1 MRCTGVERAM
11 NMPPPPL
18 WRAPTPP
25 THPPTIGGGGAFVRP
40 LRSDADGLAR
50 HHSADL
56 DGALAGGVSRGV
68 PAGSGCSPVLPRRFS
83 AEEAAGGR
91 LPPLRL
97 EDPLSLVA
105 SETTSPQRSPHHR
118 SPQRS
123 PTLRAS
129 GARAGMVPV
138 SSCASSANPFETVL
152 SFQNS
157 SVFANPHLGSVALFS
172 HPFVLLWPE
181 HHLMSPPFPTSR
193 AGVAVSI

>member
-1 MRCTGVERAM
+1 
-11 NMPPPPL
+11 MPPPPL

-25 THPPTIGGGGAFVRP
+25 THVPTIGGGGAFVRP
-40 LRSDADGLAR
+40 LRPDADGMAR

-56 DGALAGGVSRGV
+56 DRALAGNVPRAV
-68 PAGSGCSPVLPRRFS
+68 PAGSSGCSPVLPRRFS
-83 AEEAAGGR
+83 AEEVAGGGQ

-129 GARAGMVPV
+129 GARADLIIPAWQILPPLLILTLPALPSHRLAVTAESVVGQLTCSRILREAV
-138 SSCASSANPFETVL
+138 SPSCTAGGAAP
-152 SFQNS
+152 
-157 SVFANPHLGSVALFS
+157 PR
-172 HPFVLLWPE
+172 
-181 HHLMSPPFPTSR
+181 PFPR
-193 AGVAVSI
+193 PPLV